1 MFTEIITF
9 QIFHCV
15 HFECPAQDAISKSAL
30 ELEFGK
36 GAGPSGELQTQ
47 DGASSSSSSSQQV
60 EYRQIRR
67 PMTANQ
73 LKRFTAKSQPSVE
86 AGVAA
91 AAAAVSDEAEDT
103 DEGDADD

>member
-1 MFTEIITF
+1 MFTEIISF

-47 DGASSSSSSSQQV
+47 DGASSSSSSQQV

-91 AAAAVSDEAEDT
+91 AVSDEAEDT